1 MSRVITF
8 GELMLRLQP
17 CGYKR
22 LVQAENL
29 EATFGGAEAN
39 VAVALSS
46 LGIDAGFVTRLPGH
60 EMGQAAVNSL
70 RRYGVDTQNIVRGG
84 NRVGI
89 YYNEKG
95 ADLRGGVCIYDRAGS
110 AIAEASASDF
120 DWNRIFDGAEWFHF
134 TGITPALGE
143 ELPGICIDAC
153 RCAKEKGVTVSFD
166 LNYRAKLWNVESA
179 RAVLGDICR
188 YADIIIANVGQAN
201 DILELGVEG
210 DPCDS
215 DEVCREVA
223 ARLCRK
229 FGSRRAALTVRKSH
243 SAFDNRFG
251 ALLYD
256 AESGECVF
264 SRRYEL
270 HIVDRI
276 GGGDAFA
283 GGLIYA
289 LMSGMQPSAAVE
301 FAAAASAL
309 KHSVEGDFNLV
320 SAAEV
325 HSLSDGKDKGQVK
338 R

>member
-1 MSRVITF
+1 
-8 GELMLRLQP
+8 
-17 CGYKR
+17 
-22 LVQAENL
+22 
-29 EATFGGAEAN
+29 
-39 VAVALSS
+39 
-46 LGIDAGFVTRLPGH
+46 
-60 EMGQAAVNSL
+60 MGQAAVNSL

-110 AIAEASASDF
+110 AIAEATAQDF

-166 LNYRAKLWNVESA
+166 LNYRAKLWTVERA
-179 RAVLGDICR
+179 REVLGDICR

-229 FGSRRAALTVRKSH
+229 FGSRRAALSVRKSH
-243 SAFDNRFG
+243 TDFDNRYG
-251 ALLYD
+251 ALL
-256 AESGECVF
+256 
-264 SRRYEL
+264 
-270 HIVDRI
+270 
-276 GGGDAFA
+276 
-283 GGLIYA
+283 
-289 LMSGMQPSAAVE
+289 
-301 FAAAASAL
+301 
-309 KHSVEGDFNLV
+309 
-320 SAAEV
+320 
-325 HSLSDGKDKGQVK
+325 
-338 R
+338 

>member
-110 AIAEASASDF
+110 AIAEATAKDF

-134 TGITPALGE
+134 TGITPALGK
-143 ELPGICIDAC
+143 ELPGICLDAC
-153 RCAKEKGVTVSFD
+153 RCAKEKGVTVSLD
-166 LNYRAKLWNVESA
+166 LNYRAKLWTVERA
-179 RAVLGDICR
+179 REVLGDICR

-215 DEVCREVA
+215 D
-223 ARLCRK
+223 
-229 FGSRRAALTVRKSH
+229 
-243 SAFDNRFG
+243 
-251 ALLYD
+251 
-256 AESGECVF
+256 
-264 SRRYEL
+264 
-270 HIVDRI
+270 
-276 GGGDAFA
+276 
-283 GGLIYA
+283 
-289 LMSGMQPSAAVE
+289 
-301 FAAAASAL
+301 
-309 KHSVEGDFNLV
+309 
-320 SAAEV
+320 
-325 HSLSDGKDKGQVK
+325 
-338 R
+338 